1 MWKAIGEIVARI
13 MVVTSHPPLASGGH
27 LVIAEA
33 LTRALRDAGHQSG
46 LLCTPQNRF
55 GRQGSAYVA
64 NWLTDVGRSHDG
76 HSIDQVISLRFP
88 SYAVRHNAHVCWLN
102 HRMREYYDQWPVF
115 SASLSARAH
124 VKEAVRRRLLHF
136 VDGYLLKSNV
146 SKVFA
151 QSRTIQERLKSMGS
165 IPSTVV
171 YPPPPQRPYRCDGYG
186 GSILVIS
193 RLTPLKRV
201 NLVIDALAQPAAAG
215 VRCVIVGDGE
225 CAQSL
230 REQVTHY
237 GIEDRVHFRGAVGDS
252 ELLDEL
258 ARCRT
263 VCYPAYQEDY
273 GLVTAEAFAA
283 GKSVITCNDSGG
295 PAELVVDGQSGFV
308 TEPERN
314 SLSQAFA
321 ILAEDAALAER
332 MGVTA
337 RQQIAAISWED
348 TLERLLLV

>member
-1 MWKAIGEIVARI
+1 MARI

-46 LLCTPQNRF
+46 LICTPQNRF
-55 GRQGSAYVA
+55 GRQGSAYLA

-76 HSIDQVISLRFP
+76 HPIDQVISLRFP
-88 SYAVRHNAHVCWLN
+88 SYAVRHKAHVCWLN

-115 SASLSARAH
+115 SASLSSRAL
-124 VKEAVRRRLLHF
+124 VKETIRRRLLHS

-146 SKVFA
+146 NKLFA
-151 QSRTIQERLKSMGS
+151 QSHTIQERLNSMGD

-171 YPPPPQRPYRCDGYG
+171 YPPPPQRVYRCDGYG
-186 GSILVIS
+186 ESILVIS
-193 RLTPLKRV
+193 RLTRLKRV
-201 NLVIDALAQPAAAG
+201 DLVIDALAQPIAAG
-215 VRCVIVGDGE
+215 VHCVIVGDGE

-230 REQVTHY
+230 RERVAHY
-237 GIEDRVHFRGAVGDS
+237 GIEERVDFRGAVGES

-258 ARCRT
+258 ARCRA

-295 PAELVVDGQSGFV
+295 PAELVSDGHSGIV
-308 TEPERN
+308 TEPKGS
-314 SLSQAFA
+314 SLAQAFSM
-321 ILAEDAALAER
+321 LAEDAGLAER
-332 MGVTA
+332 MGVNA
-337 RQQIAAISWED
+337 RKKIAEISWED
-348 TLERLLLV
+348 TLEHLLLV